1 MQKVTVMIN
10 GKYQLSN
17 YDFPCSY
24 VDHYFIDEYN
34 PTQQVMPTHVNMNH
48 TLSFRGDTG
57 LMSYYQND
65 EKIDTSIEYS
75 FKFITNKTYDLRQIF
90 VIRNK
95 KYFCKEIRYTIT
107 PKGLD
112 KVAEGIFYL
121 VE

>member
-1 MQKVTVMIN
+1 
-10 GKYQLSN
+10 
-17 YDFPCSY
+17 
-24 VDHYFIDEYN
+24 
-34 PTQQVMPTHVNMNH
+34 MNH
-48 TLSFRGDTG
+48 TLSFSGDTG

-65 EKIDTSIEYS
+65 QKIDTSIEYS
-75 FKFITNKTYDLRQIF
+75 FKFITNKTYDLKQIF